1 VIQLHNTELDKII
14 VDRSDANMILN
25 FFGKR
30 IKILEKSEEQK
41 RENERKE
48 VIESWKFWKQGGI

>member
-1 VIQLHNTELDKII
+1 LHNKEHEKII
-14 VDRSDANMILN
+14 AKRSDANMMLN
-25 FFGKR
+25 FFGIK

-48 VIESWKFWKQGGI
+48 VVESWKFWKQGGL

>member
-1 VIQLHNTELDKII
+1 MIKLHNKEHDKIM
-14 VDRSDANMILN
+14 VGRSDANMIIN

-41 RENERKE
+41 RENDRKE
-48 VIESWKFWKQGGI
+48 VVESWKFWKQGGI

>member
-1 VIQLHNTELDKII
+1 MEHDKII
-14 VDRSDANMILN
+14 DDRSDLNMILN

-41 RENERKE
+41 RENEQKE